1 MKKSMIAVMC
11 TAIISIFF
19 MNGCAMHLEQSVSAT
34 NNEAVSE
41 TKEDGVQIGVALYS
55 VQNEYTKRFA
65 DAIQEQAEQ
74 MEIEV
79 QLYDGNYDAS
89 RQNAQVEEMI
99 QNGVDGILI
108 IPQDSEDCVEAVE
121 SACEAGIPIVAVNT
135 RVHSEKISSYVG
147 SDDTEA
153 GKLVAESIAEVLNG
167 AGNIVILEGPI
178 GQSAQQ
184 ERLKGIKDVLAE
196 YPELHVIGNKTANW
210 SRLEAK
216 SVMTKWLQTFDRI
229 DAVIAE
235 NDDMALGALDAI
247 KETDKEI
254 YVVGIDGSEEGIQAV
269 EEGRM
274 YMTVFQDAESQSQSA
289 LDVILKCMNDETVEE
304 SYWIPLKKIEYQ

>member
-1 MKKSMIAVMC
+1 MRRNRIVFLCA
-11 TAIISIFF
+11 AITSIFF
-19 MNGCAMHLEQSVSAT
+19 LSGCAIQEKQPESVTEMENLDEIVSD
-34 NNEAVSE
+34 AVQV
-41 TKEDGVQIGVALYS
+41 GVTLYS

-74 MEIEV
+74 MGIEV

-99 QNGVDGILI
+99 QNGVEGILI

-121 SACEAGIPIVAVNT
+121 RACEAEIPIVAVNT

-147 SDDTEA
+147 SNDTEA
-153 GKLVAESIAEVLNG
+153 GELVAESIAEALNG
-167 AGNIVILEGPI
+167 SGNVVILEGPI

-184 ERLKGIKDVLAE
+184 ERLEGIKSVLAE
-196 YPELHVIGNKTANW
+196 YPDLHVIGNKTANW
-210 SRLEAK
+210 SRLEAQ
-216 SVMTKWLQTFDRI
+216 SVMTKWLQTFDKI

-247 KETDKEI
+247 RETDKEI

-274 YMTVFQDAESQSQSA
+274 YMTVFQDAESQSQRA
-289 LDVILKCMNDETVEE
+289 LEVILKCINGETVEE
-304 SYWIPLKKIEYQ
+304 SFWIPLKKIEHQ

>member
-1 MKKSMIAVMC
+1 MS
-11 TAIISIFF
+11 
-19 MNGCAMHLEQSVSAT
+19 GCAIQEKQPESVTEMENLDEIVSD
-34 NNEAVSE
+34 AVQV
-41 TKEDGVQIGVALYS
+41 GVTLYS

-74 MEIEV
+74 MGIEV

-99 QNGVDGILI
+99 QNGVEGILI

-121 SACEAGIPIVAVNT
+121 RACEAEIPIVAVNT

-147 SDDTEA
+147 SNDTEA
-153 GKLVAESIAEVLNG
+153 GELVAESIAEALNG
-167 AGNIVILEGPI
+167 SGNVVILEGPI

-184 ERLKGIKDVLAE
+184 ERLEGIKSVLAE
-196 YPELHVIGNKTANW
+196 YPDLHVIGNKTANW
-210 SRLEAK
+210 SRLEAQ
-216 SVMTKWLQTFDRI
+216 SVMTKWLQTFDKI

-247 KETDKEI
+247 RETDKEI

-274 YMTVFQDAESQSQSA
+274 YMTVFQDAESQSQRA
-289 LDVILKCMNDETVEE
+289 LEVILKCINGEAVEE
-304 SYWIPLKKIEYQ
+304 SFWIPLKKIEHQ